1 MGNYV
6 LIILLALLM
15 ARAFIKNRETL
26 KEYKKLS
33 KTQLLGVIITFIFT
47 VGTSTALIVY
57 GKNLIEGKFQSPF
70 LEAFIFLV
78 ILFFVFISIGTIS
91 DKAMKKITKGVLPK
105 E

>member
-1 MGNYV
+1 MVDYV
-6 LIILLALLM
+6 LIILLVLLM
-15 ARAFIKNRETL
+15 TRAFIKNRENL

-33 KTQLLGVIITFIFT
+33 KTQLIGVIVTFIFT

-57 GKNLIEGKFQSPF
+57 GKKLIEGKFPSPF

-78 ILFFVFISIGTIS
+78 ILFFVFIIIGTIS
-91 DKAMKKITKGVLPK
+91 DKAMKNITKGVLPK